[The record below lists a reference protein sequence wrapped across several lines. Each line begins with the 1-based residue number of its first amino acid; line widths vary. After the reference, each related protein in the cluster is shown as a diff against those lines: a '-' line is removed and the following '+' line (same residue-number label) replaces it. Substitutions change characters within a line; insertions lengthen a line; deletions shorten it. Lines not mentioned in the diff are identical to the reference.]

1 MPKPTPDEPE
11 DMAGILAELERL
23 RVEALRPGRH
33 PLPPETHALLNLLE
47 LGVQDVAAGRVEP
60 FDEARRRLDAHL
72 GRRPSKERPEPPGA
86 AQN

>member
-11 DMAGILAELERL
+11 DIEGILAELERL

-47 LGVQDVAAGRVEP
+47 LGVQDVAVGRVEP
-60 FDEARRRLDAHL
+60 FDEEARRRITSRKA
-72 GRRPSKERPEPPGA
+72 GRRS
-86 AQN
+86 